1 MTNGKVVEEKSACID
16 GHRKEALPTDH
27 LKINKYCGP
36 EDPSYKT
43 VYPIIKEMIEN
54 AVKKVQGRL
63 KRTCCGLHVASYAYP
78 SSNSSSNR

>member
-1 MTNGKVVEEKSACID
+1 MTNDKVVEEKSACID

-36 EDPSYKT
+36 EDPSYKI
-43 VYPIIKEMIEN
+43 VYPFIKEMADN

-63 KRTCCGLHVASYAYP
+63 KRTCL
-78 SSNSSSNR
+78 